1 VKKRLV
7 LPEDGAT
14 YWAGIDENG
23 LGPVLGPLVVTGVLV
38 KVDHDAARAAVQ
50 KKAPK
55 KLRERLGDSKQLVTH
70 EDDLLG
76 EAWARTLAK
85 RLGRASADV
94 LDNNLDDL
102 VDSLLLDPR
111 DSFLTRCP
119 SHHDDHCWARQDH
132 HPEAPDDLVRAID
145 DDLDALAELGITIVD
160 TRAAIICNRMLND
173 AASRGIS
180 RFTSDLHAMERLI
193 LRFRDTAGERI
204 NATCGKVGGFG
215 FYDQEFGPLAG
226 HLRTALAETRKI
238 SAYEFPGVA
247 RVSFVMDADEDN
259 LLVSMASLVGK
270 WMRDTLMRKIVAYY
284 KHHDER
290 FPDPSGYHDPVTR
303 RFIDAT
309 SLVRKHRRIED
320 KCFLRERLP
329 AEFANATSSEPK
341 RARSKPQQEPQI
353 QTELSIPSGQQP
365 EPPPEAP

>member
-1 VKKRLV
+1 MVSFVKKRLV

-14 YWAGIDENG
+14 FWAGIDENG

-55 KLRERLGDSKQLVTH
+55 KLRDRLGDSKQLVTH

-85 RLGRASADV
+85 RTRGASSTDR
-94 LDNNLDDL
+94 NLDDL
-102 VDSLLLDPR
+102 VDSLLLDTR
-111 DSFLTRCP
+111 DSFLERCP

-132 HPEAPDDLVRAID
+132 QPEAPDDLVAAIE

-160 TRAAIICNRMLND
+160 ARAAVVCNRMLND

-180 RFTSDLHAMERLI
+180 RFTSDLHAMERLV
-193 LRFRDTAGERI
+193 LHFRDVAGERI

-226 HLRTALAETRKI
+226 HLRTTLVETRKI

-247 RVSFVMDADEDN
+247 RISFVMDADEDN

-309 SLVRKHRRIED
+309 SLVRKHRRIEE

-329 AEFANATSSEPK
+329 AEFAGATSSEPK
-341 RARSKPQQEPQI
+341 KARSKAPEPEQPI
-353 QTELSIPSGQQP
+353 QTELPTQQVEPTP
-365 EPPPEAP
+365 EGP